1 MAELNQTS
9 TNRLLNWHIS
19 QKVVLLCPNIE
30 VDSCS
35 LGETSE
41 EPSDIIQGGRMT
53 SFCKCFSSVWFGLE
67 TSGTLVSHDFQQL
80 LLNSPLLEGGNIS
93 PHLSLYFL
101 HVINIFPRLAQYL
114 VSTLLVLFKLVSKW
128 LLKIV

>member
-1 MAELNQTS
+1 
-9 TNRLLNWHIS
+9 
-19 QKVVLLCPNIE
+19 
-30 VDSCS
+30 
-35 LGETSE
+35 
-41 EPSDIIQGGRMT
+41 MT

-114 VSTLLVLFKLVSKW
+114 VSTLLILFKLVSKW